1 MSSKQYLKEFRN
13 KQQIKDDQINYLL
26 ADVEK
31 NLEEYRNSLE
41 QKERQLFEAR
51 KILISAK
58 QSYDNTVA
66 ENRNLKAYIASLK
79 EHIEKEQVHFI
90 EKQKQNSYKY
100 KKKQSQKNIKK

>member
-13 KQQIKDDQINYLL
+13 KQQIKDQTNYLL

-31 NLEEYRNSLE
+31 NLEHRHALE
-41 QKERQLFEAR
+41 QKERQLFDTR

-66 ENRNLKAYIASLK
+66 ENK
-79 EHIEKEQVHFI
+79 
-90 EKQKQNSYKY
+90 NSKT
-100 KKKQSQKNIKK
+100 

>member
-1 MSSKQYLKEFRN
+1 MSGKQYLREIRN

-51 KILISAK
+51 KTLISAK
-58 QSYDNTVA
+58 QIYNNTVA
-66 ENRNLKAYIASLK
+66 ENKDLKAYIVSLK
-79 EHIEKEQVHFI
+79 EHIEKQQVQFI

-100 KKKQSQKNIKK
+100 KKPIPKK